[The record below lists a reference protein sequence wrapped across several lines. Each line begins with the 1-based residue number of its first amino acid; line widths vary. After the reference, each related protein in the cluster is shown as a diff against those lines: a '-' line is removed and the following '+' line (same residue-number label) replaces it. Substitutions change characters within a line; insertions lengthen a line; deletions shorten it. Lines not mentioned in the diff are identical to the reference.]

1 MNLLPEVLD
10 CVGYSHNHSPL
21 ISSNRNSPF
30 ERLWRVSHQTDY
42 TIRELLITRPNCR
55 AVELSESNLRFQF
68 HKRSQLFVGTHNET
82 LSVTVCV
89 ASFPMCCHSVALL

>member
-68 HKRSQLFVGTHNET
+68 HKRRQLFIGTHNKT
-82 LSVTVCV
+82 LSVVTMCV
-89 ASFPMCCHSVALL
+89 NDPDCSPVGINR

>member
-1 MNLLPEVLD
+1 MLSPEVVMNLLPEVLD

-42 TIRELLITRPNCR
+42 TIRELLIKRPNCR
-55 AVELSESNLRFQF
+55 AVELNESNRRFQF
-68 HKRSQLFVGTHNET
+68 QKRSQLFIRTHAFAQPKVQPRF
-82 LSVTVCV
+82 LR
-89 ASFPMCCHSVALL
+89 